1 MRDVGRQWVPV
12 WPWRRVFVLWLG
24 LTVVIGVTVLAWLLP
39 LPDGPWRLPMVAVHF
54 LGPLTI
60 FVVGLV
66 LLARARLHWSVVVG
80 MVALLWASV
89 RIGLGCPGVA
99 CPEPP
104 GYEHWRNIKVAI
116 DIGISGPRLLFT
128 SETGSCAFNCP
139 YMIQL
144 IPLAIGY
151 LAYAAALPTQSGS

>member
-1 MRDVGRQWVPV
+1 MRDVVRHWVPA
-12 WPWRRVFVLWLG
+12 WPWKRVFALWLG

-39 LPDGPWRLPMVAVHF
+39 LPDGPLRLPMVAAHF

-80 MVALLWASV
+80 MVALLWASMHL
-89 RIGLGCPGVA
+89 GLGCPGVA
-99 CPEPP
+99 CREPP
-104 GYEHWRNIKVAI
+104 GYAHWRNIQVAI

-128 SETGSCAFNCP
+128 SEPGSCAFNCP

-151 LAYAAALPTQSGS
+151 FAYADALTSRN